1 MKKAISILLLIA
13 VVLTCTLAF
22 VACNKESEIA
32 DNTKYYDTVT
42 KKAKLT
48 KSFEGKS
55 FMNDGIG
62 VATVDAYT
70 DGDTTRFRAW
80 NKEGNDTV
88 IIRYYCVD
96 TPESTGGVEKW
107 GKEIGRA
114 HV

>member
-1 MKKAISILLLIA
+1 MKKAISVLLLIA

-22 VACNKESEIA
+22 VACNKEPEIA

-62 VATVDAYT
+62 VAN
-70 DGDTTRFRAW
+70 GRRLHRR
-80 NKEGNDTV
+80 
-88 IIRYYCVD
+88 RYH
-96 TPESTGGVEKW
+96 TLPRLE
-107 GKEIGRA
+107 
-114 HV
+114 

>member
-22 VACNKESEIA
+22 VACNKEPEIA

-55 FMNDGIG
+55 F
-62 VATVDAYT
+62 AT
-70 DGDTTRFRAW
+70 TTPS
-80 NKEGNDTV
+80 TY
-88 IIRYYCVD
+88 IIYVM
-96 TPESTGGVEKW
+96 TSG
-107 GKEIGRA
+107 
-114 HV
+114 

>member
-22 VACNKESEIA
+22 VACNKEPEIA

-62 VATVDAYT
+62 VATVDAAIPHASAL
-70 DGDTTRFRAW
+70 GIR
-80 NKEGNDTV
+80 KET
-88 IIRYYCVD
+88 IRL
-96 TPESTGGVEKW
+96 
-107 GKEIGRA
+107 
-114 HV
+114 